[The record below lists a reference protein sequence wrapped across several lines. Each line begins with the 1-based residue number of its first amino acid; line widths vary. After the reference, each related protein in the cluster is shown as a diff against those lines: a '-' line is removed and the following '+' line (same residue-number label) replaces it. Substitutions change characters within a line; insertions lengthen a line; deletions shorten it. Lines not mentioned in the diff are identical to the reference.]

1 MGNVPSYQQTL
12 NYLYEK
18 LPMFSRIGKAALK
31 PDLTN
36 TIKLCTA
43 LGNPQEQ
50 FKSVHIAGTNGKGS
64 TSHAL
69 AAVMQQAGYKTGLYT
84 SPHLVD
90 FRERIRINGK
100 TVTEEWVINFV
111 TQHKALIEEI
121 QPSFFEITVAMAFAA
136 FAEEQVDIAIIETGL
151 GGRLDSTNIITPLL
165 SIITNIS
172 YDHKDLLGN
181 TLPEIAAEK
190 AGIIKPHVPVVIGE
204 QNDETERVF
213 FEHSVHKQS
222 TLYYAESLWGMV
234 RVNQDSKYQYFKA
247 INNATLEMFDLHT
260 DLLGNYQQHNIKT
273 VLTAAE
279 LLSRQGY
286 HLSVPN
292 TLAALADVKGTTG
305 LHGRWEWLQE
315 RPAIICDVAHNPAGL
330 KEVLDQFENLQIPYS
345 PSPAEASAKE
355 GIPNPQPPIPNSQF
369 PIPNPKKH
377 IVLGFVKD
385 KDVSEALSLFPKEAI
400 YYFCNAQIERALP
413 AAELKNIAEKSGLK
427 GHAYN
432 SVSDAVTAATNALSS
447 DDALLIT
454 GSFFIVG
461 EALSYRNWGLLG
473 IGNQG

>member
-1 MGNVPSYQQTL
+1 MGKDFTYQQTL
-12 NYLYEK
+12 DYLFEK

-36 TIKLCTA
+36 TLKLCAA
-43 LGNPQEQ
+43 LGNPQEK

-69 AAVMQQAGYKTGLYT
+69 AAVMHQAGYKTGLYT

-90 FRERIRINGK
+90 FRERIRIGG
-100 TVTEEWVINFV
+100 TPVSEEWVVNFV
-111 TQHKALIEEI
+111 AQHKALIEAI
-121 QPSFFEITVAMAFAA
+121 QPSFFEITVAMAFAY

-151 GGRLDSTNIITPLL
+151 GGRLDSTNVITPLL

-172 YDHKDLLGN
+172 YDHKDLLGS
-181 TLPEIAAEK
+181 TLPQIAAEK
-190 AGIIKPHVPVVIGE
+190 AGIIKPHVPVIIGE
-204 QNDETERVF
+204 QNDETERIF
-213 FEHSVHKQS
+213 FEHSVRKQS
-222 TLYYAESLWGMV
+222 SLHYAQSLWGMV

-247 INNATLEMFDLHT
+247 VNNATLEMFDLRT

-286 HLSVPN
+286 SLSVPN
-292 TLAALADVKGTTG
+292 TIAALANVKGSTG

-315 RPAIICDVAHNPAGL
+315 SPAIICDVAHNPAGL
-330 KEVLDQFENLQIPYS
+330 KEVLQQFGSLN
-345 PSPAEASAKE
+345 AE
-355 GIPNPQPPIPNSQF
+355 IPNPQSQFPIPNSQF
-369 PIPNPKKH
+369 PISQKH

-385 KDVSEALSLFPKEAI
+385 KDVEEALSLFPKEAI

-413 AAELKNIAEKSGLK
+413 AEELQAIAERSGLT
-427 GHAYN
+427 GNAYT
-432 SVSDAVTAATNALSS
+432 SVSDAVAAATNALGAN
-447 DDALLIT
+447 DALLIT

-461 EALSYRNWGLLG
+461 EALLRNWELAAAG
-473 IGNQG
+473 